1 MLSRRKERMPVDGAE
16 YELMLSTADG
26 KDMLAFSGEVVTS
39 MRRMLTTLMYQ
50 STMPRSIACIS
61 ALQQE
66 GVTYLTLAMAT
77 TLAHDVEARVCA
89 VEVNW
94 WHPGMHQYLAGQPP
108 ALRTGNKRKQR
119 KSAAAM
125 EPPMPGPDDP
135 GLGAVVQGTLAL
147 EKALVPTD
155 RANLWLL
162 PAGFVAP
169 DARSAVARSSEL
181 KAVFASLAEQFDY
194 LFIDVPAVATSSDT
208 LALTSLAEAACVVVR
223 HGVTPINTVKLA
235 LDEVKHMPVLGV
247 VLNQVNLYTPDWIL
261 GLLPQE

>member
-26 KDMLAFSGEVVTS
+26 KGMLAFSGEVVTS

-50 STMPRSIACIS
+50 STLPRSIACIS

-66 GVTYLTLAMAT
+66 GVSYLTLAMAT

-108 ALRTGNKRKQR
+108 ALRTGGKRKQH
-119 KSAAAM
+119 KAAAAM
-125 EPPMPGPDDP
+125 APLPGPDDP

-169 DARSAVARSSEL
+169 DVRSAIARSSEL

-223 HGVTPINTVKLA
+223 HGVTPINTVKRA

-247 VLNQVNLYTPDWIL
+247 VLNQVNLSTPDWIL
-261 GLLPQE
+261 SLLPQE